1 MKENIRFE
9 NLIMITFTD
18 LLPQCSKEKACF
30 GIVANDYINNDD

>member
-1 MKENIRFE
+1 
-9 NLIMITFTD
+9 MITFTD